1 MKILGIV
8 LIVLGI
14 AMILFRELRFTKTE
28 EVADLGPI
36 ELNKKEQKRV
46 TWPTYAGITVAL
58 VGTIVLVAAGKKR
71 AA

>member
-1 MKILGIV
+1 MKALGIV

-14 AMILFRELRFTKTE
+14 VMIIFREVRFTHKE

-46 TWPTYAGITVAL
+46 AWPTYAGITIAL
-58 VGTIVLVAAGKKR
+58 CGGIVLVAAGKRKT
-71 AA
+71 A